1 MYKYVTKNNTYR
13 YLDIINKQLACYKSV
28 HSTIGMPPSKVNPS
42 TIYSVWQKMNSLR
55 GKIPQVSAK
64 FEVQDLVRIIKGK
77 GKIWQ
82 GCE

>member
-1 MYKYVTKNNTYR
+1 
-13 YLDIINKQLACYKSV
+13 
-28 HSTIGMPPSKVNPS
+28 
-42 TIYSVWQKMNSLR
+42 MNSLR